1 MTNKIQGCLF
11 FLFAMVFSAY
21 SQEKHSGDAD
31 KRKVTLSGTV
41 ANKSNNE
48 TLIGATITIAE
59 TNTSV
64 ITNSYGFFSVTLPKG
79 DYTVIISYTG
89 YDHIEEKVSLTENRK
104 RNFSMTES
112 SKSLGE
118 VVVKANSNRVNISK
132 PEMSTNKLTIAT
144 IKKMPPMAGEV
155 DVLKSLLQLPGVS
168 NAQEG
173 ASGFNVRGGSVDG
186 NLVMLDEA
194 VIYNTSH
201 LFGFFSVFNSDVIKD
216 LKLYKGGIPANFG
229 GRVSSVLDIYQKEGD
244 NTKFHMN
251 GGIGII
257 SSRLLAEGPIVK
269 EKSSFVVAARTSYV
283 NIFLKAANEP
293 NTISFYDINTKL
305 NYRINDKNNLY
316 LSGYLG
322 NDNFNLGK
330 AFINSYGNSFVN
342 LRWNHIFSS
351 KLFSNVS
358 AIYSNYDYG
367 LKLKVVGIDWKSNIK
382 NYNFKYDF
390 KHYLSNK
397 LTLNYGVNSIYY
409 QFNPGTIRPFD
420 QLSTIL
426 PDQLAKKYA
435 FENAAYL
442 SAEHKLSDKLSMNY
456 GIRYSNF
463 QRLGE
468 EERFTYANNQPVV
481 FNREQQVYEEAKPTG
496 SVKYA
501 SNKTITSFDNLEP
514 RFAVA
519 YSIDKDQSIKAG
531 YNRMSQYV
539 HLVSNTASVSP
550 LDIWAPSDQYLK
562 PEILDQVALGYFRN
576 LKNGAYSFETEV
588 YYKTIKNKADYID
601 GADLI
606 AHKAIERVLLNGEA
620 RSYGLELMFRKNA
633 GKLNG
638 WLSYTLS
645 KAEQRTPGRTAEEPG
660 INNGKWYRANYDKLH
675 NLSLNAAYDLNKK
688 WSFGGT
694 FVYQTGKAAT
704 FPNGK
709 YQYNGITVASYGVR
723 NDNSLAAYHHL
734 DVSATYKP
742 KPQKMKGW
750 RGEWVFSIYNLYS
763 RNNAASYTF
772 SQNETTGKSE
782 AKRMAI
788 FGIVPAV
795 TYNFKF

>member
-1 MTNKIQGCLF
+1 MINKIQVCLF
-11 FLFAMVFSAY
+11 FLLAIVFSAY
-21 SQEKHSGDAD
+21 SQEKNSGDAG
-31 KRKVTLSGTV
+31 KQKFTLSGTV
-41 ANKSNNE
+41 ANKANNE
-48 TLIGATITIAE
+48 TLIGATVTVAE

-64 ITNSYGFFSVTLPKG
+64 MTNSYGFFSLTIPKG
-79 DYTVIISYTG
+79 DYTVIVSYTG
-89 YDHIEEKVSLTENRK
+89 YDPIEQKMSVSANMK

-118 VVVKANSNRVNISK
+118 VVVRANSNRVNISK
-132 PEMSTNKLTIAT
+132 PEMSTNKLTIST

-155 DVLKSLLQLPGVS
+155 DVLKSLLQLPGVT

-194 VIYNTSH
+194 VVYNTSH

-283 NIFLKAANEP
+283 NLFLKAANEP

-330 AFINSYGNSFVN
+330 SFINSYGNSFVN
-342 LRWNHIFSS
+342 LRWNHIFSN
-351 KLFSNVS
+351 KLFSNAS
-358 AIYSNYDYG
+358 AIFSNYDYG
-367 LKLKVVGIDWKSNIK
+367 LKLKMVGINWKSNIK

-409 QFNPGTIRPFD
+409 QFNPGTILPFD
-420 QLSTIL
+420 ASSTIV

-442 SAEHKLSDKLSMNY
+442 SAEHKLSDKISMNY

-468 EERFTYANNQPVV
+468 EERFTYANDQPVV
-481 FNREQQVYEEAKPTG
+481 YNKELQVYEEAKPTG

-501 SNKTITSFDNLEP
+501 GNKTITSFDNLEP
-514 RFAVA
+514 RFAIA
-519 YSIDKDQSIKAG
+519 YSINKDQSIKAG

-576 LKNGAYSFETEV
+576 LWNGAYSLETEV

-638 WLSYTLS
+638 WVSYTLS
-645 KAEQRTPGRTAEEPG
+645 RAEQRTPGRTAEEPG

-675 NLSLNAAYDLNKK
+675 NFSINAAYDLNKK
-688 WSFGGT
+688 WSFGGA
-694 FVYQTGKAAT
+694 FIYQTGKAAT

-723 NDNSLAAYHHL
+723 NENSLAAYHHL

-742 KPQKMKGW
+742 RPQKIKGW

-763 RNNAASYTF
+763 RNNAASYSF
-772 SQNETTGKSE
+772 GQNETTGKSE
-782 AKRMAI
+782 AKRMSI

>member
-1 MTNKIQGCLF
+1 MKYKIQGCLF
-11 FLFAMVFSAY
+11 FLLAMVSSAY
-21 SQEKHSGDAD
+21 SQEKNSGDAG
-31 KRKVTLSGTV
+31 KQKITLSGTV
-41 ANKSNNE
+41 ANKTNNE
-48 TLIGATITIAE
+48 TLIGATIFIAE

-64 ITNSYGFFSVTLPKG
+64 MTNAYGFYSVTLPKG
-79 DYTVIISYTG
+79 DYTVIITYTG
-89 YDHIEEKVSLTENRK
+89 YDNIEEKISLNGSMK
-104 RNFSMTES
+104 RNFRMTES

-118 VVVKANSNRVNISK
+118 VVVRASSNRVNISK

-144 IKKMPPMAGEV
+144 IKRMPPMAGEV

-194 VIYNTSH
+194 IVYNTSH

-283 NIFLKAANEP
+283 NLFLKAANEP

-305 NYRINDKNNLY
+305 NYRLNDKNNLF

-322 NDNFNLGK
+322 NDNFNMNK
-330 AFINSYGNSFVN
+330 AFINSYGNSFIN

-351 KLFSNVS
+351 KLFSNAS
-358 AIYSNYDYG
+358 AIFSNYDYG

-382 NYNFKYDF
+382 NYNFKYDL

-397 LTLNYGVNSIYY
+397 LTLSYGVNSIYY

-420 QLSTIL
+420 QLSTIV

-442 SAEHKLSDKLSMNY
+442 SAEHKLSDKISMNY
-456 GIRYSNF
+456 GIRYSSF
-463 QRLGE
+463 HRLGE
-468 EERFTYANNQPVV
+468 EERFTYDNNQPVV
-481 FNREQQVYEEAKPTG
+481 YNRELKVYEEAKPTG
-496 SVKYA
+496 SVKYE

-519 YSIDKDQSIKAG
+519 YSIDKDQSVKAG

-576 LKNGAYSFETEV
+576 LRNGAYSLETEV

-620 RSYGLELMFRKNA
+620 RSYGLELMLRKNT

-645 KAEQRTPGRTAEEPG
+645 KAEQRTPGRTADEPG
-660 INNGKWYRANYDKLH
+660 INDGKWYRANYDKRH
-675 NLSLNAAYDLNKK
+675 NISLNGAYDLNKK
-688 WSFGGT
+688 WSFGAA

-709 YQYNGITVASYGVR
+709 YRYNGITVASYGVR
-723 NDNSLAAYHHL
+723 NYNSLAAYHHL
-734 DVSATYKP
+734 DVSATWKP
-742 KPQKMKGW
+742 KPQKLTGW

-763 RNNAASYTF
+763 RNNAAAYTF
-772 SQNETTGKSE
+772 QQNETTGKSE
-782 AKRMAI
+782 AVRMSI